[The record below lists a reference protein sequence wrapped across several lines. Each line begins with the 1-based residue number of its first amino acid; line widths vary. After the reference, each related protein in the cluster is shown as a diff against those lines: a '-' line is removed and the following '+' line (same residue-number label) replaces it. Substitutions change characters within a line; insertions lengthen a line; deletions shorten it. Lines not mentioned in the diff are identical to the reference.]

1 MNVNH
6 DFMIIN
12 HCKVSYSYSKM
23 RKYIP
28 NYISVSFYKISKI
41 VCSLHPFE
49 KFQWALEAEDNWILC
64 TFASLANLNVF
75 LF

>member
-1 MNVNH
+1 
-6 DFMIIN
+6 
-12 HCKVSYSYSKM
+12 M